1 MFNDVSEQLATYL
14 LQHSSAICL
23 ILRRDGLVLNANP
36 HAYQVSGKDPVG
48 LELNDLFVNFNNTR
62 TIDDYLAQA
71 NEKVLVNVVSEG
83 NTPITFYFR
92 FYDLGEKILAIG
104 QIDDREVEILG
115 RNFLELNKE
124 LGNLTRE
131 LQKKNAALKKLNE
144 QKNLFLGIA
153 AHDLRNPLGVIM
165 GFSEILTDELDQ
177 VITSDQKYMLNSIT
191 ESTEFMLKLIINL
204 LDYSAIESGNLKLEK
219 KTVDVKSLMDRCISY
234 NQIIAAKKEIKIYYE
249 SDEPVLMVAIDPTKI
264 EAAINNLLGNAI
276 KFSYPNSIVN
286 VRTTV
291 ENGELVVSVKDHGQG
306 IPPEEKGKLFKPF
319 VTTSV
324 RGTSGERS
332 TGLGLSITHDIIK
345 RHSGRIYFESEL
357 NVGSTFYF
365 TLPISN

>member
-23 ILRRDGLVLNANP
+23 ILRRDGLVLDANP
-36 HAYQVSGKDPVG
+36 HTYQVSGKDPVG

-62 TIDDYLAQA
+62 TIDDYLSQA

-104 QIDDREVEILG
+104 QTDDWEIEILR
-115 RNFLELNKE
+115 RNFMDLNKE

-131 LQKKNAALKKLNE
+131 LQKKNADLKKLND
-144 QKNLFLGIA
+144 QKNIFFGIA
-153 AHDLRNPLGVIM
+153 AHDLRNPLGVIT
-165 GFSEILTDELDQ
+165 GFSELLIDELDK
-177 VITSDQKYMLNSIT
+177 IMTSEQRFMLNSIT
-191 ESTEFMLKLIINL
+191 ESSEFMLKLIINL
-204 LDYSAIESGNLKLEK
+204 LDFSIIESGNLTLEK
-219 KTVDVKSLMDRCISY
+219 KNVDFKLLMGRCISY
-234 NQIIAAKKEIKIYYE
+234 NQIIAAKKEIKIHYE
-249 SDEPVLMVAIDPTKI
+249 PGEQIQIVSIDPTKI
-264 EAAINNLLGNAI
+264 EAVINNLLSNAI
-276 KFSYPNSIVN
+276 KFSYPNSVVN
-286 VRTTV
+286 VKTTI
-291 ENGELVVSVKDHGQG
+291 ENRELVVTVKDHGQG
-306 IPPEEKGKLFKPF
+306 IPAEEKSKLFKPF

-345 RHSGRIYFESEL
+345 QHSGRIYFESE
-357 NVGSTFYF
+357 VGVGTTFYF